1 MRIANNR
8 TDFAKYFCFPPVL
21 FASDLIAD
29 VKTAAESH
37 VKPSTSLISASE
49 IDQCSLGIA
58 T

>member
-1 MRIANNR
+1 MRDADR
-8 TDFAKYFCFPPVL
+8 QQPHGLREVFLFPAVL

-49 IDQCSLGIA
+49 IDQCSLA
-58 T
+58 